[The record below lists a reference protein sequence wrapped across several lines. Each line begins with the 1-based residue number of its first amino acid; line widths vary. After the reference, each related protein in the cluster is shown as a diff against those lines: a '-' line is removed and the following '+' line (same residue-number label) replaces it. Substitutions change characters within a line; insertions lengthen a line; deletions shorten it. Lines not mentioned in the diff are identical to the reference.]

1 MRKNRPLVAV
11 LATLGLAP
19 CVSHAG
25 ASLLVDDAGTTAG
38 GHCQLESWL
47 RARPGTLEATAMPAC
62 AWSGLEYSLGAG
74 RSSDAA
80 QGATLY
86 AGLKHT
92 LVDMGD
98 RTPGLAVALNGDW
111 QHGFDAASAYLAAS
125 LPLGRRLTLQADL
138 GARRLRHDDGRP
150 LAGAGLEYLAGQRWS
165 WLAEVYSEGAAYRA
179 VQGGVRVRLPGALSV
194 DMLAGRDNA
203 GRWLTLGLNW
213 SPGDR

>member
-1 MRKNRPLVAV
+1 MRKKTPLVAV

-19 CVSHAG
+19 CASHAG
-25 ASLLVDDAGTTAG
+25 ASLLVDDAGTTAD

-47 RARPGTLEATAMPAC
+47 RARSGTLEATAMPAC

-74 RSSDAA
+74 RASDEA
-80 QGATLY
+80 QGTTLY
-86 AGLKHT
+86 AGLKRT
-92 LVDMGD
+92 LVDMD
-98 RTPGLAVALNGDW
+98 ERTPGLAVALNGDW
-111 QHGFDAASAYLAAS
+111 QHGLDTASAYLAAS

-138 GARRLRHDDGRP
+138 GACRLRRGGGHP
-150 LAGAGLEYLAGQRWS
+150 LAGAGLEYLAGRRWS
-165 WLAEVYSEGAAYRA
+165 WLAEVYTGGTAYRA
-179 VQGGVRVRLPGALSV
+179 VQGGVRARLPGALSV